1 MIRIYLLAFLA
12 LASFC
17 PAADRPAFRQS
28 ESLDKLVRDAAGAA
42 VERFGKSGLTA
53 GKIAITVIDLAD
65 AQDPARASYRGDA
78 PTYPASVVKLF
89 YLAATH
95 HQLETGALVRAPEL
109 ERALHDMIVDSSN
122 DATAY
127 VVDALTGT
135 TSGPELGDAALREWM
150 GKRDVMNR
158 YFAALGYGNINV
170 NQKTWCEGPYGRE
183 RQGLGPDF
191 ENRNRLTT
199 DAVARL
205 WYEIV
210 TGRAASSAGTREML
224 NLLHRDPFAKSDDP
238 DDQATAYSG
247 KSLPPGS
254 QYYSKAGWTS
264 STRHDTAYIRLPN
277 GAEYILAIFTV
288 DNSRQAE
295 IIPFVSQLV
304 AREFSKTTPQADL
317 ALINGRVWTGN
328 PAQPWAEALASRGER
343 LIAVA
348 SNAGIQKLIS
358 RDTRVIDLAGKLALP
373 GFIDDHTHFISGGF
387 QLLSINLR
395 AARSPQEFA
404 RKIAEQARKLG
415 PGHWI
420 TGGDWDHEL
429 WPGAPL
435 PTKELIDRET
445 AQNPVFVSRLD
456 GHMGLANSVALRL
469 AGVTKETK
477 DPPGGT
483 IVRDAKTGEPTGI
496 LKDAAQELAYSR
508 IPTPSDA
515 DYDEALRAALA
526 EAARVGVT
534 SIQDITTWDQYE
546 VYRRFRDTGRLT
558 VRIYAR
564 TPMREWKRQA
574 DLVARQGPGDSW
586 LRLGGLKAFMDGSLG
601 STTALFFDAYN
612 DAPNAHG
619 LMADDNLPEGK
630 LEKNIRDA
638 DKAGLQCSVHAIGD
652 KANHVLLDY
661 FEQVEKENGPRDRR
675 FRIEHAQHLLA
686 ADIPRFALLGV
697 IASMQPYHAIDD
709 GRWAEKRIGPVRI
722 KTSYAFRSFLDS
734 GAKLAFGTDWPVAP
748 LSPLMGL
755 YAAVTRET
763 LDGKKPRGWVP
774 EQKITVEE
782 AVRAYTATAAYAQFA
797 EREKGTLEPG
807 QLADVVVLSRDLFEI
822 KPDKI
827 PDTSVVYTI
836 VGGRVVRP

>member
-1 MIRIYLLAFLA
+1 MTRIYFLSFLA
-12 LASFC
+12 VACLC
-17 PAADRPAFRQS
+17 RAADQPVFRQS
-28 ESLDKLVRDAAGAA
+28 ASLDKLVRDTAGAA
-42 VERFGKSGLTA
+42 VERFGKGGLTA
-53 GKIAITVIDLAD
+53 DKIAISVIDLAED
-65 AQDPARASYRGDA
+65 KHPSHASYRGDM

-89 YLAATH
+89 YLAAAH
-95 HQLETGALVRAPEL
+95 HQIETGALARTPEL

-135 TSGPELGDAALREWM
+135 MSGPELGDAAQREWM
-150 GKRDVMNR
+150 DKRNLMNR
-158 YFAALGYGNINV
+158 YFATLGYQNINV

-183 RQGLGPDF
+183 RQGLGADF

-210 TGRAASSAGTREML
+210 TGRAGAAAGTREML
-224 NLLHRDPFAKSDDP
+224 NLLHRDPFTKSEDP

-264 STRHDTAYIRLPN
+264 AARHDTASIRLPN
-277 GAEYILAIFTV
+277 GAEYILAVFTV
-288 DNSRQAE
+288 DNSRQTE
-295 IIPFVSQLV
+295 IIPFVSQAV
-304 AREFSKTTPQADL
+304 AQEFSKTAPKADL
-317 ALINGRVWTGN
+317 ALVNGRIWTGN
-328 PAQPWAEALASRGER
+328 PAQPWAEALGSRGER
-343 LIAVA
+343 LIAVGA
-348 SNAGIQKLIS
+348 NAEIQKLIS

-373 GFIDDHTHFISGGF
+373 GFIDDHTHFINGGF
-387 QLLSINLR
+387 QLLSVDLR
-395 AARSPQEFA
+395 GARTQQEFA
-404 RKIAEQARKLG
+404 RRIAEQAQKLG
-415 PGHWI
+415 AGRWI

-456 GHMGLANSVALRL
+456 GHMGLANSVALHL

-483 IVRDAKTGEPTGI
+483 VVRDPRTGEPTGI
-496 LKDAAQELAYSR
+496 LKDAAQELVYSR
-508 IPTPSDA
+508 IPKPGDT

-534 SIQDITTWDQYE
+534 SVQDITPWDHYE
-546 VYRRFRDTGRLT
+546 LYKRFRDAGRLR
-558 VRIYAR
+558 VRVYAR

-612 DAPNAHG
+612 DAPNTRG
-619 LMADDNLPEGK
+619 LMAEDNLPEGK

-638 DKAGLQCSVHAIGD
+638 DKAGLQCSIHAIGD
-652 KANHVLLDY
+652 RANHILLNY
-661 FEQVEKENGPRDRR
+661 FEQVEKDNLPRDRR

-686 ADIPRFALLGV
+686 SDIPRFAPLGV
-697 IASMQPYHAIDD
+697 IASMQPSHAIDD
-709 GRWAEKRIGPVRI
+709 GQWAQKRIGPVRI
-722 KTSYAFRSFLDS
+722 KTTYAFRSLLNS
-734 GAKLAFGTDWPVAP
+734 GAKLVFGTDWSVAP
-748 LSPLMGL
+748 LSPLTGI
-755 YAAVTRET
+755 YAAVTRQT
-763 LDGKKPRGWVP
+763 RDGKNPQGWVP

-782 AVRAYTATAAYAQFA
+782 AVLAYTATAAYAEFA
-797 EREKGTLEPG
+797 EREKGTLAPG
-807 QLADVVVLSRDLFEI
+807 KLADAVVLSRNIFQL
-822 KPDKI
+822 KPDEI
-827 PDTSVVYTI
+827 PNTTVVYTI
-836 VGGRVVRP
+836 AGGRVVHP